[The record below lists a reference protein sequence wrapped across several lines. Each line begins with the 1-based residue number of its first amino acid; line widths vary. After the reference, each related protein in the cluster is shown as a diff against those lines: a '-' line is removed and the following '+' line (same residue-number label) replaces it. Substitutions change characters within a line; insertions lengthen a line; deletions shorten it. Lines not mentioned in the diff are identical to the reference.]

1 MRQAI
6 ALVHLVISRSLST
19 PGLLFIRLLGTL
31 LAVTLVCGVSLYSN
45 AMGDAMLQ
53 STLGRDSG
61 SQYLAISASNRSLT
75 ATEYASLD
83 AYVRHQMANDL
94 GLPITDLYAH
104 HNTANMPIYQ
114 GNRPLQ
120 AQTAPLAGVVFD
132 YYEGFAGQ
140 VRVMEG
146 TLSVPARP
154 ARTVIPIALSSSTA
168 HRLHSRVGSR
178 LLISRAGRKAL
189 GPPLIVTAIYMPR
202 DPGSAFWAD
211 NSGTQGYL
219 SAIVPRF
226 DDFMALQNLPA
237 DVPPQ
242 FFWRVRTDVRLIHL
256 DMSQHV
262 LDALARVNS
271 RAAVLVPGATLIES
285 LSLDINGF
293 LYQYALLPFI
303 LYVLVVPI
311 VAVILYAVAV
321 TTALVIERQAAEI
334 VLLRSRGASNGQ
346 ILGLYLM
353 EGLLFGLLATLIG
366 PLLGLPLA
374 GAIGLASGF
383 LQFSGGL
390 PFSFSLG
397 PQTVLI
403 GALTALIAFLISLLP
418 AFAAARQSM
427 GAFRQG
433 QTRLGRRPLWQRL
446 FVDLLLLAL
455 ALYGYW
461 ILRRQG
467 AIASSNGQAALA
479 QDPVIALA
487 PLAFALALAL
497 LLARVLPWLAA
508 LALVLGRRSSAPLSI
523 SLQSVARAPRQ
534 PMRLVQLLALTLTLG
549 VFAATVAGVVG
560 ANAADRALYQAGST
574 LRLALFNPANRSY
587 QTLPQVRHLPG
598 VRAASLAL
606 RIESQGNDANTT
618 IDGSTT
624 VNMLGV
630 DPASLRDVIWFR
642 PDFSDQP
649 MPRLLGHLAGATSPN
664 AIVSPG
670 FLSATGLHIGDA
682 FEIVT
687 AKGRHVRGRVAAVA
701 SYFPTLDPTQY
712 PFVVFNL
719 HYLNATTHAPG
730 ANEIWL
736 KTIPDP
742 RYLDAL
748 VQTVRSDLLLPVIDY
763 QGVAPAFSAADD
775 PLRAGVYGVVS
786 IGFLFALLLAL
797 LGLFTYAYLALQRR
811 LGEFAIVRAL
821 GLSPAQLRW
830 LLLSEQFFL
839 LGAGVGGGLVG
850 GVLTSR
856 LFLPYM
862 PIASGI
868 IPPFLV
874 TIPWTAIEQFVAVIL
889 IAAAPILAAH
899 AWVLMRLQLGH
910 VLRLGEG

>member
-53 STLGRDSG
+53 STLQRDSG
-61 SQYLAISASNRSLT
+61 SQYLAINASNSSLT
-75 ATEYASLD
+75 ATAYASLD
-83 AYVRHQMANDL
+83 TYVRHQMTIDL
-94 GLPITDLYAH
+94 GLPVTDLYVH
-104 HNTANMPIYQ
+104 HSTASMPVYQ
-114 GNRPLQ
+114 GNRPLTS
-120 AQTAPLAGVVFD
+120 QTAALASVVFD
-132 YYEGFAGQ
+132 YYDGLAGQ
-140 VRVMEG
+140 VTVIEG
-146 TLSVPARP
+146 TLSAPARLT
-154 ARTVIPIALSSSTA
+154 RGEIPIALSFSTA
-168 HRLHSRVGSR
+168 RGLHSSVGSR
-178 LLISRAGRKAL
+178 LIISRLGRKAL
-189 GPPLIVTAIYMPR
+189 GPPLMVTAIYVPR

-211 NSGTQGYL
+211 TGNQGYL
-219 SAIVPRF
+219 SVIVPRL
-226 DDFMALQNLPA
+226 DDFMVLQNLPA
-237 DVPPQ
+237 DLPPQ
-242 FFWRVRTDVRLIHL
+242 FFWRVRTDVQQIHL
-256 DMSQHV
+256 DTSQHV

-271 RAAVLVPGATLIES
+271 RAAILVPGATLIES
-285 LSLDINGF
+285 ISLGINGF

-311 VAVILYAVAV
+311 VAVILYAVV
-321 TTALVIERQAAEI
+321 VLTALVIERQAAEI

-346 ILGLYLM
+346 IMGLYLV
-353 EGLLFGLLATLIG
+353 EGLLFGLLATLVG

-374 GAIGLASGF
+374 GVIGRASGF
-383 LQFSGGL
+383 LRFSGGL
-390 PFSFSLG
+390 PFSFFLE
-397 PQTVLI
+397 PQTVLV
-403 GALTALIAFLISLLP
+403 GALTALIACLISLLP
-418 AFAAARQSM
+418 ALAASRQSM
-427 GAFRQG
+427 GAFKQE
-433 QTRLGRRPLWQRL
+433 QARLGRRPLWQRL
-446 FVDLLLLAL
+446 FMDLLLLAL

-479 QDPVIALA
+479 QDPVIGLA
-487 PLAFALALAL
+487 PLAFALAVVL

-523 SLQSVARAPRQ
+523 SLLSVARAPRQ

-549 VFAATVAGVVG
+549 VFVATVSGVVG
-560 ANAADRALYQAGST
+560 ANAVDQALYQAGST
-574 LRLALFNPANRSY
+574 LRLALLNPVSRSY
-587 QTLPQVRHLPG
+587 QTLPLARRLPG
-598 VRAASLAL
+598 VHAASVAL
-606 RIESQGNDANTT
+606 RIESLGNDANTT
-618 IDGSTT
+618 VDGSTT

-630 DPASLRDVIWFR
+630 DPASLPAVIWFR
-642 PDFSDQP
+642 PDFADQP
-649 MPRLLGHLAGATSPN
+649 LHSLLGHLAGATSPN
-664 AIVSPG
+664 AIVSRG
-670 FLSATGLHIGDA
+670 FLSATGLHMGDA

-687 AKGRHVRGRVAAVA
+687 AKGRRVSGRVAAVA

-712 PFVVFNL
+712 PFVIFNL
-719 HYLNATTHAPG
+719 HYLNAATHTPG

-736 KTIPDP
+736 KTSPDP
-742 RYLDAL
+742 RHLDDL
-748 VQTVRSDLLLPVIDY
+748 VQAVRSDLLLQVVDY
-763 QGVAPAFSAADD
+763 QGIPAAFSAADD

-797 LGLFTYAYLALQRR
+797 LGLSAYAYLALQRR

-830 LLLSEQFFL
+830 LILSEQFFL

-862 PIASGI
+862 PITSGI
-868 IPPFLV
+868 MPPFLV

-889 IAAAPILAAH
+889 IVFAPILAAH
-899 AWVLMRLQLGH
+899 AWALMRLRLGH